1 MADSLVPWSAHQ
13 PASSPKRGSLTLKP
27 LLDFLRKLENRKIHY
42 SLLHARKEAIMVI
55 VTVPGQR
62 WEVEFLEDGGLD
74 VEKFVSDG
82 TISGEN
88 ELRRLFDEFG
98 G

>member
-1 MADSLVPWSAHQ
+1 
-13 PASSPKRGSLTLKP
+13 
-27 LLDFLRKLENRKIHY
+27 
-42 SLLHARKEAIMVI
+42 MVI

-62 WEVEFLEDGGLD
+62 WEVEFLEDGRVD

-82 TISGEN
+82 TISDEG

-98 G
+98 A

>member
-1 MADSLVPWSAHQ
+1 
-13 PASSPKRGSLTLKP
+13 
-27 LLDFLRKLENRKIHY
+27 
-42 SLLHARKEAIMVI
+42 MVI

-62 WEVEFLEDGGLD
+62 WEVEFLEDGRVD